1 MKGTRKAHPCC
12 VIAIEG
18 SFQGGGIGEVS
29 GAKIASAFE
38 LALRDVE
45 RGKHLDVIVILDTG
59 GVRLQEA
66 NYGLLAISEIQQA
79 AVNLQQYVPIVGI
92 IPGRIGSFG
101 GMSITA
107 GLFNALIMTKE
118 ARLGLNGPEVIEQ
131 EAGIEEVNS
140 RDRKATY
147 LRIGSASRKKNG
159 LIEYL
164 VEDSVEAIQEAVD
177 QARLTKINQRVTSN
191 EEHVNELLYQ
201 EVEAFTSSEDEER
214 TNDSRGRTWLEVLSD
229 IDSVQSSRIS
239 TVQSGTMTVSD
250 EKFNLLAVTK
260 DAYHRFPRVR
270 NGEFGLLEGYAL
282 ADVIDQW
289 IAADETN
296 DQKTPIVAVIDVVSQ
311 AYGAQEELLGLHQ
324 SCAAAVH
331 AYARAREHG
340 HKIIGLVVGKAL
352 SAAFLS
358 HGLQA
363 DRLLAFDDPY
373 VQVHVM
379 SKKSAAKVTKRSL
392 TELERFTKDVPA
404 MAYDVRSFH
413 KLGATDELIEGISV
427 EHPTEEDVS
436 RVQTLISNQLADLE
450 AGGLV
455 SEHRLNNA
463 RAKESR
469 AASIEVR
476 VQMEQQ
482 WQMKVG
488 KNVEGLNKH
497 SLAKQIADQISMKI
511 LSGDLKPGDKLV
523 EKEYADEYGISRAP
537 IRDALYLLTAEGLV
551 EKEARKGA
559 VVRSYS
565 FEEIKDILE
574 VRNFLESLAMER
586 IEENGVDHNFI
597 TRMRQLANV
606 MRSEEDV
613 YQYTYYNHQFHLLLI
628 EMSQSKMIL
637 DLYHA

>member
-1 MKGTRKAHPCC
+1 MKITVPQSLTECSARERTLALLDENSARELLGPFDRLVSPHLEKQNIVPQSDDGVVVMKGTRKAHPCC

-482 WQMKVG
+482 WA
-488 KNVEGLNKH
+488 NE
-497 SLAKQIADQISMKI
+497 
-511 LSGDLKPGDKLV
+511 
-523 EKEYADEYGISRAP
+523 SR
-537 IRDALYLLTAEGLV
+537 
-551 EKEARKGA
+551 
-559 VVRSYS
+559 
-565 FEEIKDILE
+565 EERGRIK
-574 VRNFLESLAMER
+574 
-586 IEENGVDHNFI
+586 
-597 TRMRQLANV
+597 
-606 MRSEEDV
+606 
-613 YQYTYYNHQFHLLLI
+613 
-628 EMSQSKMIL
+628 
-637 DLYHA
+637 